1 MTESKSWLLFAL
13 LLLGGLLLWL
23 LAPVIT
29 PFAVAATIA
38 YLTDPL
44 VDRLELIRIK
54 SWQMSR
60 SLAVTLVFVLL
71 TILLV
76 IALLVVIPA
85 LIRQARS
92 LVDQVPAVIDWVTVV
107 ALPWVSS
114 QLGFSF
120 DGFEIGEMVDLL
132 KQYWEQAAGAAV
144 NVMQTVGKGGAV
156 ALTLLTNLV
165 LIPVVAFY
173 LMRDWDRLVAGI
185 QSLLP
190 RSRVSQLSNIAGEI
204 DEVLSAFLRGQLMV
218 MLALGLIYA
227 IGLWLVGLEA
237 AFLIG
242 MTAGLLSVVPYLG
255 SVVGLLLAVGMAL
268 FQFGDLLH
276 FILVLVVFAIGQ
288 SLEGMVLTPNLVGD
302 KIGLH
307 PVAVI
312 FAVLAGGQLFGFLGI
327 LLALPVAAALN
338 VVVRHMHEIYQHSAW
353 YQEPR

>member
-71 TILLV
+71 TFLLV

-114 QLGFSF
+114 R
-120 DGFEIGEMVDLL
+120 
-132 KQYWEQAAGAAV
+132 W
-144 NVMQTVGKGGAV
+144 
-156 ALTLLTNLV
+156 
-165 LIPVVAFY
+165 
-173 LMRDWDRLVAGI
+173 
-185 QSLLP
+185 
-190 RSRVSQLSNIAGEI
+190 
-204 DEVLSAFLRGQLMV
+204 
-218 MLALGLIYA
+218 
-227 IGLWLVGLEA
+227 
-237 AFLIG
+237 
-242 MTAGLLSVVPYLG
+242 
-255 SVVGLLLAVGMAL
+255 
-268 FQFGDLLH
+268 
-276 FILVLVVFAIGQ
+276 
-288 SLEGMVLTPNLVGD
+288 
-302 KIGLH
+302 
-307 PVAVI
+307 
-312 FAVLAGGQLFGFLGI
+312 
-327 LLALPVAAALN
+327 
-338 VVVRHMHEIYQHSAW
+338 VRNW
-353 YQEPR
+353 